1 MYICRLNMDRMDFED
16 IRPYTDAE
24 FKEAYYRLMEDPRFQ
39 DALRLCLQNYGVED
53 FRKDMERYQTIEEVQ
68 VEFDKR
74 FLDVFLS
81 QSTKGV
87 SLSGIENLKEDKT
100 YMFIGN
106 HRDITLDPA
115 VLQYYFFIEKRK
127 TSRIAMG
134 DNLFTTPLLG
144 EIAKLN
150 KMIKVKR
157 SGTMREKLVNFQ
169 KLAAYIQYSLFEDK
183 ESVWIAQRDGR
194 TKDGNDYTKQG
205 LVKMITMGN
214 DKNLVETIRRMNIT
228 PVAISYEYESCDKM
242 KARELALSENG
253 PYVKQPGEDFASIK
267 QGIFG
272 QKGRV
277 SLTIGHPIC
286 DELDSMPD
294 NLNNNDKLYY
304 VCKLIDKQIYKN
316 YVLYPNNYI
325 AHDLTHQNQE
335 FAAHYNAEQKAK
347 FEAYLQMQSV
357 TSDVPEEKMRE
368 NLLKIYATP
377 VDNYMKTISEEN

>member
-1 MYICRLNMDRMDFED
+1 MDRMDFED

-325 AHDLTHQNQE
+325 AHDLTHRNQE

>member
-1 MYICRLNMDRMDFED
+1 MDIKEFED
-16 IRPYTDAE
+16 IRPYTNAE

-39 DALRLCLQNYGVED
+39 DALRLCLQNYNVED
-53 FRKDMERYQTIEEVQ
+53 FRVDMERYQTVEDVQ

-87 SLSGIENLKEDKT
+87 SLSGIENLEEDKT

-115 VLQYYFFIEKRK
+115 LLQYYFFIEHRK

-169 KLAAYIQYSLFEDK
+169 KLAAYIQYSLFEEK

-205 LVKMITMGN
+205 LLKMITMGN
-214 DKNLVETIRRMNIT
+214 DKHLVETIRKMNIT
-228 PVAISYEYESCDKM
+228 PITVSYEYESCDKM

-277 SLTIGHPIC
+277 ALTIGQPIGA
-286 DELDSMPD
+286 ELDQMPD
-294 NLNNNDKLYY
+294 NLNNNDKLYF
-304 VCKLIDKQIYKN
+304 VCQLIDKQIYKN

-325 AHDLTHQNQE
+325 AHDLLFSNKDY
-335 FAAHYNAEQKAK
+335 AAQYNAEQQSK
-347 FEAYLQMQSV
+347 FESYLQMQSV
-357 TSDVPEEKMRE
+357 TNDVPVEKMRE

-377 VDNYMKTISEEN
+377 VDNYMKTISKQN

>member
-1 MYICRLNMDRMDFED
+1 MDRMDFED

-87 SLSGIENLKEDKT
+87 FLSGIENLEEEKT

-115 VLQYYFFIEKRK
+115 LLQYYFFIEKKK

-157 SGTMREKLVNFQ
+157 GGTMREKLVNFQ

-194 TKDGNDYTKQG
+194 TKDGNDFTKQG
-205 LVKMITMGN
+205 LLKMITMGN
-214 DKNLVETIRRMNIT
+214 DKHLLETIRKMNIT
-228 PVAISYEYESCDKM
+228 PLTVSYEYESCDKM

-253 PYVKQPGEDFASIK
+253 PYVKEPGEDFNSIK

-277 SLTIGHPIC
+277 ALTIGHPLA
-286 DELDSMPD
+286 DELDQVPE
-294 NLNNNDKLYY
+294 NLNNNDKLYFI
-304 VCKLIDKQIYKN
+304 CKLIDKQIYKN

-325 AHDLTHQNQE
+325 AHDLIYQNQE
-335 FAAHYNAEQKAK
+335 YANYYTPEEKSK
-347 FEAYLQMQSV
+347 FEAYLQMQSQ
-357 TSDVPEEKMRE
+357 TSDVPEEKMRA

-377 VDNYMKTISEEN
+377 VDNYMKAISEEN

>member
-1 MYICRLNMDRMDFED
+1 MDRMDFED

-87 SLSGIENLKEDKT
+87 FLSGIENLEEEKT

-115 VLQYYFFIEKRK
+115 LLQYYFFIEKKK

-157 SGTMREKLVNFQ
+157 GGTMREKLVNFQ

-194 TKDGNDYTKQG
+194 TKDGNDFTKQG
-205 LVKMITMGN
+205 LLKMITMGN
-214 DKNLVETIRRMNIT
+214 DKHLLETIRRMNIT
-228 PVAISYEYESCDKM
+228 PLTVSYEYESCDKM

-253 PYVKQPGEDFASIK
+253 PYVKEPGEDFNSIK

-277 SLTIGHPIC
+277 ALTIGHPLAG
-286 DELDSMPD
+286 ELDQVPQ
-294 NLNNNDKLYY
+294 NLNNNDKLYFI
-304 VCKLIDKQIYKN
+304 CKLIDKQIYKN
-316 YVLYPNNYI
+316 YVLYPNNFI
-325 AHDLTHQNQE
+325 AHDLMHQNQE
-335 FAAHYNAEQKAK
+335 YANRYTLEEKSK
-347 FEAYLQMQSV
+347 FEAYLQMQSQ
-357 TSDVPEEKMRE
+357 TSDVPEEKMRA

-377 VDNYMKTISEEN
+377 VDNYMKAISEEN

>member
-1 MYICRLNMDRMDFED
+1 MERMDFED

-81 QSTKGV
+81 QSTKGIF
-87 SLSGIENLKEDKT
+87 LSGIENLEEGKT

-115 VLQYYFFIEKRK
+115 LLQYYFFIEKKK

-194 TKDGNDYTKQG
+194 TKDGNDFTKQG
-205 LVKMITMGN
+205 LLKMITMGN
-214 DKNLVETIRRMNIT
+214 DKHLLETIRKMNIT
-228 PVAISYEYESCDKM
+228 PLTVSYEYESCDKM

-253 PYVKQPGEDFASIK
+253 PYVKEPGEDFNSIK

-277 SLTIGHPIC
+277 ALTIGHPLA
-286 DELDSMPD
+286 DELDQVPE
-294 NLNNNDKLYY
+294 NLNNNDKLYFI
-304 VCKLIDKQIYKN
+304 CKLIDKQIYKN

-325 AHDLTHQNQE
+325 AHDLIYQNQE
-335 FAAHYNAEQKAK
+335 YANYYTPEEKSK
-347 FEAYLQMQSV
+347 FEAYLQMQSQ
-357 TSDVPEEKMRE
+357 TSDVPEEKMRA

-377 VDNYMKTISEEN
+377 VDNYMKAISEEN

>member
-1 MYICRLNMDRMDFED
+1 MDRMDFED

-87 SLSGIENLKEDKT
+87 FLSGIENLEEEKT

-115 VLQYYFFIEKRK
+115 LLQYYFFIEKKK

-157 SGTMREKLVNFQ
+157 GGTMREKLVNFQ

-194 TKDGNDYTKQG
+194 TKDGNDFTKQG
-205 LVKMITMGN
+205 LLKMITMGN
-214 DKNLVETIRRMNIT
+214 DKHLLETIRKMNIT
-228 PVAISYEYESCDKM
+228 PLTVSYEYESCDKM

-253 PYVKQPGEDFASIK
+253 PYVKEPGEDFNSIK

-277 SLTIGHPIC
+277 ALTIGHPLAG
-286 DELDSMPD
+286 ELDQVPQ
-294 NLNNNDKLYY
+294 NLNNNDKLYFI
-304 VCKLIDKQIYKN
+304 CKLIDKQIYKN

-325 AHDLTHQNQE
+325 AHDLIYQNQE
-335 FAAHYNAEQKAK
+335 YANYYTPEEKSK
-347 FEAYLQMQSV
+347 FEAYLQMQSQ
-357 TSDVPEEKMRE
+357 TSDVPEEKMRA

-377 VDNYMKTISEEN
+377 VDNYMKAISEEN

>member
-1 MYICRLNMDRMDFED
+1 MDRMDFED
-16 IRPYTDAE
+16 IRPYTNAE

-39 DALRLCLQNYGVED
+39 DALRLCLQNYSVED
-53 FRKDMERYQTIEEVQ
+53 FRKDLEKFQTIEEVQ
-68 VEFDKR
+68 VDFDKR

-87 SLSGIENLKEDKT
+87 SLSGIENLEEDKT

-115 VLQYYFFIEKRK
+115 LLQYYFFIEHRK

-157 SGTMREKLVNFQ
+157 GGTMREKLVNFQ

-205 LVKMITMGN
+205 LLKMITMGN
-214 DKNLVETIRRMNIT
+214 DKHLLETIRKMNIT
-228 PVAISYEYESCDKM
+228 PLTVSYEYESCDKM

-253 PYVKQPGEDFASIK
+253 PYVKQPGEDFESIK

-277 SLTIGHPIC
+277 ALTIGQPLG
-286 DELDSMPD
+286 DEIDLVPQ
-294 NLNNNDKLYY
+294 NLNNNDKLYF
-304 VCKLIDKQIYKN
+304 VCQLIDKQIYKN

-325 AHDLTHQNQE
+325 AHDLLYQNKE
-335 FAAHYNAEQKAK
+335 FAAHYNAEQQSK

-357 TSDVPEEKMRE
+357 TNDVPMEKMRE

-377 VDNYMKTISEEN
+377 VDNYMKTIFQQN

>member
-1 MYICRLNMDRMDFED
+1 MDRMDFED
-16 IRPYTDAE
+16 IRPYTNAE

-39 DALRLCLQNYGVED
+39 DALRLCLQNYNVED
-53 FRKDMERYQTIEEVQ
+53 FRKDLDKFQTIEEVQ
-68 VEFDKR
+68 VDFDKR

-87 SLSGIENLKEDKT
+87 SLSGIENLEEHKT

-115 VLQYYFFIEKRK
+115 LLQYYFFIEHRK

-157 SGTMREKLVNFQ
+157 GGTMREKLVNFQ

-205 LVKMITMGN
+205 LLKMITMGN
-214 DKNLVETIRRMNIT
+214 DKHLLETIRKMNIT
-228 PVAISYEYESCDKM
+228 PLTVSYEYESCDKM

-253 PYVKQPGEDFASIK
+253 PYVKQPGEDFESIK

-277 SLTIGHPIC
+277 ALTIGQPLG
-286 DELDSMPD
+286 DEIDLVPQ
-294 NLNNNDKLYY
+294 NLNNNDKLYF
-304 VCKLIDKQIYKN
+304 VCQLIDKQIYKN

-325 AHDLTHQNQE
+325 AHDLMYQNQE
-335 FAAHYNAEQKAK
+335 FAAHYDAEQKAK

-357 TSDVPEEKMRE
+357 TNDVPMEKMRE

-377 VDNYMKTISEEN
+377 VDNYMKTISQQN

>member
-1 MYICRLNMDRMDFED
+1 MDIKEFED

-53 FRKDMERYQTIEEVQ
+53 FRKDMERYQTIEDVQ

-87 SLSGIENLKEDKT
+87 SLSGIENLEDDKT

-115 VLQYYFFIEKRK
+115 LLQYYFFIEKQK

-157 SGTMREKLVNFQ
+157 GGTMREKLVNFQ

-205 LVKMITMGN
+205 LLKMITMGN
-214 DKNLVETIRRMNIT
+214 DKHLLETIRKMNIT
-228 PVAISYEYESCDKM
+228 PLTVSYEYESCDKM

-253 PYVKQPGEDFASIK
+253 PYVKEPGEDFNSIK

-277 SLTIGHPIC
+277 ALTIGHPLG
-286 DELDSMPD
+286 DELEQVPD
-294 NLNNNDKLYY
+294 NLNNNDKLYF
-304 VCKLIDKQIYKN
+304 VCKLIDKQIYRN

-325 AHDLTHQNQE
+325 AHDLMHQNQE
-335 FAAHYNAEQKAK
+335 YANYYTPEAKSK
-347 FEAYLQMQSV
+347 FEAYLMMQSQ
-357 TSDVPEEKMRE
+357 TSDVPEEKMRA

>member
-1 MYICRLNMDRMDFED
+1 MDFDE

-24 FKEAYYRLMEDPRFQ
+24 YKEAYYHLMEEPRFQ
-39 DALRLCLQNYGVED
+39 DALRVCLPNYSVDD
-53 FRKDMERYQTIEEVQ
+53 FRRDFVKFHSIEEVQ
-68 VEFDKR
+68 VDFDKR

-87 SLSGIENLKEDKT
+87 FLSGIEYLVEGQT

-115 VLQYYFFIEKRK
+115 VLQYYFFIEHRK

-157 SGTMREKLVNFQ
+157 GGTMRDKLLNSKQ
-169 KLAAYIQYSLFEDK
+169 LAAYIQQSLFEDG

-194 TKDGNDYTKQG
+194 TKDGNDHTKQG
-205 LVKMITMGN
+205 LLKMITLGN
-214 DKNLVETIRRMNIT
+214 DKQLVEVMRRMNIT
-228 PVAISYEYESCDKM
+228 PVTISYEYEPCDKM
-242 KARELALSENG
+242 KARELALSEEG
-253 PYVKQPGEDFASIK
+253 PYHKQPGEDFDSIK

-277 SLTIGHPIC
+277 SLVIGKPLQE
-286 DELDSMPD
+286 ELDTIPE
-294 NLNNNDKLYY
+294 NLNNNDKLYF
-304 VCKLIDKQIYKN
+304 VCQLIDKQIYKN
-316 YVLYPNNYI
+316 YTLYSNNYI
-325 AHDLTHQNQE
+325 AHDLLHQNQE
-335 FAAHYNAEQKAK
+335 FASHYTLEEKKK
-347 FEAYLQMQSV
+347 FEDYLKRQSQV
-357 TSDVPEEKMRE
+357 SDVPEEKMRE

-377 VDNYMKTISEEN
+377 VDNHNQAISELN

>member
-1 MYICRLNMDRMDFED
+1 MDRMDFED

-87 SLSGIENLKEDKT
+87 FLSGIENLEEEKT

-115 VLQYYFFIEKRK
+115 LLQYYFFIEKKK

-157 SGTMREKLVNFQ
+157 GGTMREKLVNFQ

-194 TKDGNDYTKQG
+194 TKDGNDFTKQG
-205 LVKMITMGN
+205 LLKMITMGN
-214 DKNLVETIRRMNIT
+214 DKHLLETIRKMNIT
-228 PVAISYEYESCDKM
+228 PLTVSYEYESCDKM

-253 PYVKQPGEDFASIK
+253 PYVKEPGEDFNSIK

-277 SLTIGHPIC
+277 ALTIGHPLA
-286 DELDSMPD
+286 DELDQVPE
-294 NLNNNDKLYY
+294 NLNNNDKLYFI
-304 VCKLIDKQIYKN
+304 CKLIDKQIYKN
-316 YVLYPNNYI
+316 YVLYPNNFI
-325 AHDLTHQNQE
+325 AHDLMHQNQE
-335 FAAHYNAEQKAK
+335 YANRYTPEEKSK
-347 FEAYLQMQSV
+347 FEAYLQMQSQ
-357 TSDVPEEKMRE
+357 TSDVPEEKMRA

-377 VDNYMKTISEEN
+377 VDNYMKAISEEN

>member
-1 MYICRLNMDRMDFED
+1 MDRMDFED

-81 QSTKGV
+81 QSTKGIF
-87 SLSGIENLKEDKT
+87 LSGIENLEEGKT

-115 VLQYYFFIEKRK
+115 LLQYYFFIEKKK

-194 TKDGNDYTKQG
+194 TKDGNDFTKQG
-205 LVKMITMGN
+205 LLKMITMGN
-214 DKNLVETIRRMNIT
+214 DKHLLETIRKMNIT
-228 PVAISYEYESCDKM
+228 PLTVSYEYESCDKM

-253 PYVKQPGEDFASIK
+253 PYVKEPGEDFNSIK

-277 SLTIGHPIC
+277 ALTIGHPLA
-286 DELDSMPD
+286 DELDQVPE
-294 NLNNNDKLYY
+294 NLNNNDKLYFI
-304 VCKLIDKQIYKN
+304 CKLIDKQIYKN

-325 AHDLTHQNQE
+325 AHDLMHQNQE
-335 FAAHYNAEQKAK
+335 YANRYTLEEKSK
-347 FEAYLQMQSV
+347 FEASLQMQSQ
-357 TSDVPEEKMRE
+357 TSDVPEEKMRA

-377 VDNYMKTISEEN
+377 VDNYMKAISEEN

>member
-1 MYICRLNMDRMDFED
+1 MDIKEFED
-16 IRPYTDAE
+16 IRPYTNAE

-53 FRKDMERYQTIEEVQ
+53 FRKDMERYQTIEDVQ

-87 SLSGIENLKEDKT
+87 SLSGIENLEEAKT

-115 VLQYYFFIEKRK
+115 LLQYYFFIEKRK

-157 SGTMREKLVNFQ
+157 GGTMREKLVNFQ
-169 KLAAYIQYSLFEDK
+169 KLAAYIQYSLFEEK

-205 LVKMITMGN
+205 LLKMITMGN
-214 DKNLVETIRRMNIT
+214 DKHLLETIRKMNIT
-228 PVAISYEYESCDKM
+228 PITVSYEYESCDKM

-253 PYVKQPGEDFASIK
+253 PYVKQPGEDFESIK

-277 SLTIGHPIC
+277 ALTIGQPLI
-286 DELDSMPD
+286 DEIDLVPQ
-294 NLNNNDKLYY
+294 NLNNNDKLYF
-304 VCKLIDKQIYKN
+304 VCQLIDRQIYKN

-325 AHDLTHQNQE
+325 AHDLLYQNKDY
-335 FAAHYNAEQKAK
+335 AAHYNAEEQSK

-357 TSDVPEEKMRE
+357 TNDVPKEKMLE

-377 VDNYMKTISEEN
+377 VDNYMKTNSQQN

>member
-1 MYICRLNMDRMDFED
+1 MDIKEFED
-16 IRPYTDAE
+16 IRPYTNAE

-53 FRKDMERYQTIEEVQ
+53 FRKDMERYQTIEDVQ

-87 SLSGIENLKEDKT
+87 SLSGIENLEEDKT

-115 VLQYYFFIEKRK
+115 LLQYYFFIENRK

-157 SGTMREKLVNFQ
+157 GGTMREKLVNFQ

-205 LVKMITMGN
+205 LLKMITMGN
-214 DKNLVETIRRMNIT
+214 DKHLLETIRKMNIT
-228 PVAISYEYESCDKM
+228 PLTVSYEYESCDKM
-242 KARELALSENG
+242 KARELALGENG
-253 PYVKQPGEDFASIK
+253 PYIKQPGEDFESIK

-277 SLTIGHPIC
+277 ALTIGQPLG
-286 DELDSMPD
+286 DEIDLVPQ
-294 NLNNNDKLYY
+294 NLNNNDKLYF
-304 VCKLIDKQIYKN
+304 VCQLIDKQIYKN
-316 YVLYPNNYI
+316 YVLYSNNYI
-325 AHDLTHQNQE
+325 AHDLLYQNKE
-335 FAAHYNAEQKAK
+335 FAAHYNAEQQSK

-357 TSDVPEEKMRE
+357 TNDVPMEKMRE

-377 VDNYMKTISEEN
+377 VDNYMKTISQQN

>member
-1 MYICRLNMDRMDFED
+1 MDRMDFED

-81 QSTKGV
+81 QSTKGIF
-87 SLSGIENLKEDKT
+87 LSGIENLEEEKT

-115 VLQYYFFIEKRK
+115 LLQYYFFIEKKK

-157 SGTMREKLVNFQ
+157 GGTMREKLVNFQ

-194 TKDGNDYTKQG
+194 TKDGNDFTKQG
-205 LVKMITMGN
+205 LLKMITMGN
-214 DKNLVETIRRMNIT
+214 DKHLLETIRKMNIT
-228 PVAISYEYESCDKM
+228 PLTVSYEYESCDKM

-253 PYVKQPGEDFASIK
+253 PYVKEPGEDFNSIK

-277 SLTIGHPIC
+277 ALTIGHPLA
-286 DELDSMPD
+286 DELDQVPE
-294 NLNNNDKLYY
+294 NLNNNDKLYFI
-304 VCKLIDKQIYKN
+304 CKLIDKQIYKN

-325 AHDLTHQNQE
+325 AHDLMHQNLE
-335 FAAHYNAEQKAK
+335 YANYYTPEEKSK
-347 FEAYLQMQSV
+347 FEAYLQMQSQ
-357 TSDVPEEKMRE
+357 TSDVPEEKMRA

-377 VDNYMKTISEEN
+377 VDNYMKAISEEN

>member
-1 MYICRLNMDRMDFED
+1 MDRMDFED

-81 QSTKGV
+81 QSTRGV
-87 SLSGIENLKEDKT
+87 FLSGIENLEEEKT

-115 VLQYYFFIEKRK
+115 LLQYYFFIEKKK

-157 SGTMREKLVNFQ
+157 GGTMREKLVNFQ

-194 TKDGNDYTKQG
+194 TKDGNDFTKQG
-205 LVKMITMGN
+205 LLKMITMGN
-214 DKNLVETIRRMNIT
+214 DKHLLETIRKMNIT
-228 PVAISYEYESCDKM
+228 PLTVSYEYESCDKM

-253 PYVKQPGEDFASIK
+253 PYVKEPGEDFNSIK

-277 SLTIGHPIC
+277 ALTIGHPLG
-286 DELDSMPD
+286 DELDQVSE

-316 YVLYPNNYI
+316 YALYPNNYI
-325 AHDLTHQNQE
+325 AHDLMHQNQE
-335 FAAHYNAEQKAK
+335 YANHYTPEEKSK
-347 FEAYLQMQSV
+347 FEAYLQMQSQ
-357 TSDVPEEKMRE
+357 TSDVPEEKMRA

-377 VDNYMKTISEEN
+377 VDNYMKAISEEN

>member
-1 MYICRLNMDRMDFED
+1 MDRMDFED

-81 QSTKGV
+81 QSTKGIF
-87 SLSGIENLKEDKT
+87 LSGIENLEDGKT

-115 VLQYYFFIEKRK
+115 LLQYYFFIEKKK

-194 TKDGNDYTKQG
+194 TKDGNDFTKQG
-205 LVKMITMGN
+205 LLKMITMGN
-214 DKNLVETIRRMNIT
+214 DKHLLETIRKMNIT
-228 PVAISYEYESCDKM
+228 PLTVSYEYESCDKM

-253 PYVKQPGEDFASIK
+253 PYVKEPGEDFNSIK

-277 SLTIGHPIC
+277 ALTIGHPLA
-286 DELDSMPD
+286 DELDQVPE
-294 NLNNNDKLYY
+294 NLNNNDKLYFI
-304 VCKLIDKQIYKN
+304 CKLIDKQIYKN

-325 AHDLTHQNQE
+325 AHDLMHQNLE
-335 FAAHYNAEQKAK
+335 YANYYTPEEKSK
-347 FEAYLQMQSV
+347 FEAYLQMQSQ
-357 TSDVPEEKMRE
+357 TSDVPEEKMRA

-377 VDNYMKTISEEN
+377 VDNYMKAISEEN

>member
-1 MYICRLNMDRMDFED
+1 MDIKEFED
-16 IRPYTDAE
+16 IRPYTNAE

-53 FRKDMERYQTIEEVQ
+53 FRKDMERYQTIEDVQ

-87 SLSGIENLKEDKT
+87 SLSGIENLEEDKT

-115 VLQYYFFIEKRK
+115 LLQYYFFIENRK

-157 SGTMREKLVNFQ
+157 GGTMREKLVNFQ

-205 LVKMITMGN
+205 LLKMITMGN
-214 DKNLVETIRRMNIT
+214 DKHLLETIRKMNIT
-228 PVAISYEYESCDKM
+228 PLTVSYEYESCDKM

-253 PYVKQPGEDFASIK
+253 PYVKQPGEDFESIK

-277 SLTIGHPIC
+277 ALTIGQPLG
-286 DELDSMPD
+286 DEIDLVPQ
-294 NLNNNDKLYY
+294 NLNNNDKLYF
-304 VCKLIDKQIYKN
+304 VCQLIDKQIYKN

-325 AHDLTHQNQE
+325 AHDLLYQNKE
-335 FAAHYNAEQKAK
+335 FAAHYNAEQQSK

-357 TSDVPEEKMRE
+357 TNDVPMEKMRE

-377 VDNYMKTISEEN
+377 VDNYMKTISQQN

>member
-1 MYICRLNMDRMDFED
+1 MDRMDFED

-87 SLSGIENLKEDKT
+87 FLSGIENLEEEKT

-115 VLQYYFFIEKRK
+115 LLQYYFFIEKKK

-157 SGTMREKLVNFQ
+157 GGTMREKLVNFQ

-194 TKDGNDYTKQG
+194 TKDGNDFTKQG
-205 LVKMITMGN
+205 LLKMITMGN
-214 DKNLVETIRRMNIT
+214 DKHLLETIRKMNIT
-228 PVAISYEYESCDKM
+228 PLTVSYEYESCDKM

-253 PYVKQPGEDFASIK
+253 PYVKEPGEDFNSIK

-277 SLTIGHPIC
+277 ALTIGHPLA
-286 DELDSMPD
+286 DELDQVPE
-294 NLNNNDKLYY
+294 NLNNNDKLYF

-325 AHDLTHQNQE
+325 AHDLMHQNQE
-335 FAAHYNAEQKAK
+335 YANRYTPEEKSK
-347 FEAYLQMQSV
+347 FEAYLQMQSQ
-357 TSDVPEEKMRE
+357 TSDVPEEKMHA

-377 VDNYMKTISEEN
+377 VDNYMKAISEEN